1 MSGAKVK
8 GVFGALL
15 KSVKRF
21 PVTVAL
27 TTALTICLILR
38 RDVLQPMDVL
48 RVMLIL
54 QLGIPVSLIVKL
66 ALERLEDLSLGRAF
80 AYYGIG
86 LLFVVLYAL
95 FGMPKITPL
104 EVYETHYGY
113 PDALGMT
120 RYLAVSLAL
129 YLAAIA
135 TPFFSRD
142 GSVEQWVI
150 SLIQRF
156 AVSFVFALV
165 LGVGFT
171 AIFATIQL
179 LFSLKY
185 YVSFYDH
192 LWFLIMGI
200 FAPIHFLAGVPV
212 DLEELKDR
220 VYPQALRILMLYI
233 VMPLIVIYTAIIS
246 VYFLTIL
253 ISVSMPQ
260 GVVANLVLWYGAVT
274 TLVMFLIHPLKE
286 ESRWAQLFTKVLS
299 IWILPLLIMMFVA
312 MGIRIAAHGVTV
324 NRYFVLALGTWVL
337 VSMLYFVFFKGR
349 RNVFLIA
356 SLALFV
362 ILSVIGPWSAF
373 SVSFASQRNRLTGLL
388 EKYHMLEGGTVKK
401 PDTVVSVDD
410 QVEISSI
417 LAYFDQYDGFA
428 ELHYLPAGFN
438 LADMEKVF
446 GFRYTRSYG
455 LPDSFRYYSREDR
468 GFIDIAGYDYILVYA
483 DYIQDTEETPSE
495 NDVRFMLSEDNE
507 RLAVFYRNEEIY
519 SLDFG
524 EMVRGLVLNS
534 ERTVLSTEEMTF
546 VDENERA
553 RIKIVLNHA
562 VLRKGEHTEMIEVS
576 TVTFHLLVALK
587 QPET

>member
-1 MSGAKVK
+1 
-8 GVFGALL
+8 
-15 KSVKRF
+15 
-21 PVTVAL
+21 
-27 TTALTICLILR
+27 
-38 RDVLQPMDVL
+38 
-48 RVMLIL
+48 
-54 QLGIPVSLIVKL
+54 
-66 ALERLEDLSLGRAF
+66 
-80 AYYGIG
+80 
-86 LLFVVLYAL
+86 
-95 FGMPKITPL
+95 
-104 EVYETHYGY
+104 
-113 PDALGMT
+113 
-120 RYLAVSLAL
+120 
-129 YLAAIA
+129 
-135 TPFFSRD
+135 
-142 GSVEQWVI
+142 
-150 SLIQRF
+150 
-156 AVSFVFALV
+156 
-165 LGVGFT
+165 
-171 AIFATIQL
+171 
-179 LFSLKY
+179 
-185 YVSFYDH
+185 
-192 LWFLIMGI
+192 
-200 FAPIHFLAGVPV
+200 
-212 DLEELKDR
+212 
-220 VYPQALRILMLYI
+220 
-233 VMPLIVIYTAIIS
+233 
-246 VYFLTIL
+246 
-253 ISVSMPQ
+253 
-260 GVVANLVLWYGAVT
+260 
-274 TLVMFLIHPLKE
+274 
-286 ESRWAQLFTKVLS
+286 AQLFTKVLS